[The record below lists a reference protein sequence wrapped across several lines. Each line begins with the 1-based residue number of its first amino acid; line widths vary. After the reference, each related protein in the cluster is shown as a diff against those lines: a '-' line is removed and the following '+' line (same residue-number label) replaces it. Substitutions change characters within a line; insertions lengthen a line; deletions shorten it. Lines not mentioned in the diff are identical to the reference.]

1 MRIINGD
8 SAEVLKHFKTE
19 SVDMVITSPPYD
31 ALRSYEGCVW
41 NDSVFRNIADELARV
56 ICGGGVIV
64 WIVNDATVNGSETGT
79 SFKQALYFKDLG
91 LNIHDTMIWQK
102 DTITFPDT
110 TRYGS
115 SFEYMFVFSKGKPKT
130 INIICDR
137 QNKWYGEMVHGTSR
151 GVNGEMF
158 RKSNHKKSCVKEYG
172 ARFNVW
178 NISGEKHNTTGHP
191 APFPV
196 AIARDHILSWSNKG
210 DVVLD
215 PFCGSGSAGVAC
227 KETDREFIGIE
238 ISPKYCEIAKN
249 RINNTAVQMSL
260 F

>member
-8 SAEVLKHFKTE
+8 SAELLKELKPE
-19 SVDMVITSPPYD
+19 SVDLIVTSPPYD
-31 ALRSYEGCVW
+31 SLRSYDGCKW
-41 NDSVFRNIADELARV
+41 DFDVFKKVADGCARV

-79 SFKQALYFKDLG
+79 SFKQALYFKELG
-91 LNIHDTMIWQK
+91 LNIHDTMIWHK
-102 DTITFPDT
+102 DTLTFPEIN
-110 TRYGS
+110 RYS
-115 SFEYMFVFSKGKPKT
+115 PTFEYMFIFSKGKPKT
-130 INIICDR
+130 VNLIRDKK
-137 QNKWYGEMVHGTSR
+137 NKWAGAEIHGTSR
-151 GVNGEMF
+151 GVDGKTF
-158 RKSNHKKSCVKEYG
+158 RISNEGNIVQPFG
-172 ARFNVW
+172 VRDNVW
-178 NISGEKHNTTGHP
+178 NMSGEKNNRTGHP